1 MPAILTL
8 CTVNDD
14 TQMHMKHN
22 CMPQELSQKNIP
34 SRRSRSRTLLQS
46 QQFSSLLSQLLSL
59 PFFPNINAFLTYN
72 RHFLSFFLSSFF
84 LGIFIWVVLEA
95 LCMNSFVLVFHSIKC
110 LQIHPWCYIS
120 FMCCICM
127 LLYIW
132 QGFQVGLLWMI
143 LLWNSLPVSPAQRW
157 CISVGIFLGVG
168 LLSQMI
174 CMCST
179 SVENAKMHS
188 KWSYQFTPL
197 AVTYENSYFYWSQR
211 KAIPK
216 NAQTTTQLHSSHMLV
231 K

>member
-1 MPAILTL
+1 MWVLSNGWLCVSSLSQQYIYDGSQQRRMPAILTL

-143 LLWNSLPVSPAQRW
+143 L
-157 CISVGIFLGVG
+157 
-168 LLSQMI
+168 
-174 CMCST
+174 
-179 SVENAKMHS
+179 
-188 KWSYQFTPL
+188 
-197 AVTYENSYFYWSQR
+197 
-211 KAIPK
+211 
-216 NAQTTTQLHSSHMLV
+216 
-231 K
+231 